1 MVSGI
6 DKTTSLHLN
15 NEVQFLCFRLDEEK
29 DAQLYGLNI
38 FKIREI
44 IHYDGEITEILG
56 GSDGV
61 MLGFLSVRG
70 ESIPLVDV
78 KRWLHYNANDPSR
91 NLKEYSVKDEHNLV
105 IVCHFSNHSI
115 ALKVL
120 KIERIIHKNWT
131 EISAG
136 DKQGINEE
144 SKLSAITRFDGERVV
159 QILDVEKMISDVF
172 PSLKDLDDLTLRCI
186 EAIQSQKLIL
196 IAEDSL
202 SALKTLEKIVQTL
215 ELRYLAFPN
224 GKELLDYLYEKE
236 HYQQVG
242 VVITDL
248 EMPVISGFEVLK
260 TIKADSRT
268 EHLPVIINSSMSSD
282 SNRQLAQSL
291 EADGFVVKSNIL
303 EIHEML
309 KKRFH
314 KFNFC
319 FNLKG

>member
-1 MVSGI
+1 
-6 DKTTSLHLN
+6 
-15 NEVQFLCFRLDEEK
+15 
-29 DAQLYGLNI
+29 
-38 FKIREI
+38 
-44 IHYDGEITEILG
+44 
-56 GSDGV
+56 
-61 MLGFLSVRG
+61 
-70 ESIPLVDV
+70 
-78 KRWLHYNANDPSR
+78 PSR
-91 NLKEYSVKDEHNLV
+91 NLKECSVKDDHNLV

-120 KIERIIHKNWT
+120 KIEKIIHKNWT

-144 SKLSAITRFDGERVV
+144 GKLSAITRFDKERVV

-224 GKELLDYLYEKE
+224 GRELLDYLYEKE

-309 KKRFH
+309 KKT
-314 KFNFC
+314 
-319 FNLKG
+319 LS

>member
-1 MVSGI
+1 MVRDI

-15 NEVQFLCFRLDEEK
+15 NEVQFLCFRLDAEK
-29 DAQLYGLNI
+29 DAQLYGMNI

-44 IHYDGEITEILG
+44 IHYDGEVTEILG

-61 MLGFLSVRG
+61 MLGFLIVRG

-91 NLKEYSVKDEHNLV
+91 DLKECSVKDDHNLV
-105 IVCHFSNHSI
+105 VVCHFSNHSI

-120 KIERIIHKNWT
+120 KIEKIIHKNWT

-144 SKLSAITRFDGERVV
+144 GKLSAITRFDEERVV
-159 QILDVEKMISDVF
+159 QILDVEKMVSDVF

-186 EAIQSQKLIL
+186 KAIQSQKLIL

-224 GKELLDYLYEKE
+224 GRELLDYLYEKE

-268 EHLPVIINSSMSSD
+268 ERLPVIINSSMSSD

-309 KKRFH
+309 RKT
-314 KFNFC
+314 
-319 FNLKG
+319 LS

>member
-1 MVSGI
+1 MVRGI

-15 NEVQFLCFRLDEEK
+15 NEAQFLCFRLDEEK

-78 KRWLHYNANDPSR
+78 KRWLHYNASDISR
-91 NLKEYSVKDEHNLV
+91 NLKECSVKDEHNLV

-144 SKLSAITRFDGERVV
+144 GKISVITRFDKERVV

-309 KKRFH
+309 KKT
-314 KFNFC
+314 
-319 FNLKG
+319 LS

>member
-1 MVSGI
+1 M
-6 DKTTSLHLN
+6 HLN
-15 NEVQFLCFRLDEEK
+15 NEAQFLCFRLDEEK

-78 KRWLHYNANDPSR
+78 KRWLHYNASDLSR

-144 SKLSAITRFDGERVV
+144 GKISTITRFDKERVV

-309 KKRFH
+309 KKT
-314 KFNFC
+314 
-319 FNLKG
+319 LS

>member
-1 MVSGI
+1 MVRDI
-6 DKTTSLHLN
+6 DKMTSLHLN
-15 NEVQFLCFRLDEEK
+15 NEVQFLCFRLDAEK

-44 IHYDGEITEILG
+44 IHYDGEVTEILG
-56 GSDGV
+56 GSDGM

-91 NLKEYSVKDEHNLV
+91 DLKECSVKDDYNLV

-120 KIERIIHKNWT
+120 KIERIIHKNWN

-144 SKLSAITRFDGERVV
+144 GKLSAIARFDEERVV

-224 GKELLDYLYEKE
+224 GRELLDYLYEKE

-268 EHLPVIINSSMSSD
+268 ERLPVIINSSMSSD

-309 KKRFH
+309 RKT
-314 KFNFC
+314 
-319 FNLKG
+319 LS

>member
-1 MVSGI
+1 MVRGI

-15 NEVQFLCFRLDEEK
+15 NEVQFLCFRLDKEK

-44 IHYDGEITEILG
+44 IHYDGEVTEILG

-78 KRWLHYNANDPSR
+78 KRWLHYNASDLSR

-115 ALKVL
+115 ALKIL

-144 SKLSAITRFDGERVV
+144 GKLSAITRFDEERVV
-159 QILDVEKMISDVF
+159 QILDVEKMVSDVF

-224 GKELLDYLYEKE
+224 GRELLDYLYEKE

-309 KKRFH
+309 RKT
-314 KFNFC
+314 
-319 FNLKG
+319 LS

>member
-1 MVSGI
+1 MVRGI

-15 NEVQFLCFRLDEEK
+15 NEAQFLCFRLDEEK

-44 IHYDGEITEILG
+44 IHYDGEVTEILG

-78 KRWLHYNANDPSR
+78 KRWLHYNASDLGR

-144 SKLSAITRFDGERVV
+144 GKISAIARFDEERVV

-309 KKRFH
+309 KKT
-314 KFNFC
+314 
-319 FNLKG
+319 LS

>member
-1 MVSGI
+1 MVRGI

-15 NEVQFLCFRLDEEK
+15 NEAQFLCFRLDEEK

-44 IHYDGEITEILG
+44 THYDGEVTEILG

-78 KRWLHYNANDPSR
+78 KRWLHYNASDLSR

-144 SKLSAITRFDGERVV
+144 GKISAIARFDEERVV
-159 QILDVEKMISDVF
+159 QILDMEKMISDVF

-309 KKRFH
+309 KKT
-314 KFNFC
+314 
-319 FNLKG
+319 LS

>member
-1 MVSGI
+1 MVRGI

-15 NEVQFLCFRLDEEK
+15 NEAQFLCFRLDEEK

-44 IHYDGEITEILG
+44 IHYDGEVTGILG

-61 MLGFLSVRG
+61 MLGFISVRG

-78 KRWLHYNANDPSR
+78 KRWLHYNASDLSR
-91 NLKEYSVKDEHNLV
+91 NLKECSVKDEHNLV

-136 DKQGINEE
+136 AKQGINEE
-144 SKLSAITRFDGERVV
+144 GKISAITRFDKERVV

-268 EHLPVIINSSMSSD
+268 KHLPVIINSSMSSD

-309 KKRFH
+309 KKT
-314 KFNFC
+314 
-319 FNLKG
+319 LS

>member
-1 MVSGI
+1 MVRDI

-15 NEVQFLCFRLDEEK
+15 NEVQFLCFRLDAEK
-29 DAQLYGLNI
+29 DAQLYGMNI

-44 IHYDGEITEILG
+44 IHYDGEVTEILG
-56 GSDGV
+56 GSDGM

-91 NLKEYSVKDEHNLV
+91 DLKEYSVKDDHNLV

-144 SKLSAITRFDGERVV
+144 GKLSAITRFDEERVV

-172 PSLKDLDDLTLRCI
+172 PNLKDLDDLTLRCI

-224 GKELLDYLYEKE
+224 GRELLDYLYEKE

-309 KKRFH
+309 KKT
-314 KFNFC
+314 
-319 FNLKG
+319 LS

>member
-1 MVSGI
+1 MVRGI

-15 NEVQFLCFRLDEEK
+15 NEAQFLCFRLDEEK

-44 IHYDGEITEILG
+44 IHYDGEVTEILG
-56 GSDGV
+56 ESDGV

-78 KRWLHYNANDPSR
+78 KRWLHYNASDLSR

-144 SKLSAITRFDGERVV
+144 GKLSAITRFDKERVV

-268 EHLPVIINSSMSSD
+268 ERIPVIINSSMSSD

-309 KKRFH
+309 KKT
-314 KFNFC
+314 
-319 FNLKG
+319 LS

>member
-1 MVSGI
+1 M
-6 DKTTSLHLN
+6 HLN
-15 NEVQFLCFRLDEEK
+15 NEAQFLCFRLDKEK
-29 DAQLYGLNI
+29 DAQLYGMNI

-44 IHYDGEITEILG
+44 IHYDGEVTEILG

-91 NLKEYSVKDEHNLV
+91 NLKECSVKDDRNLV

-131 EISAG
+131 EISTG
-136 DKQGINEE
+136 DKQGINEDG
-144 SKLSAITRFDGERVV
+144 KLSAITRFDEERVV

-224 GKELLDYLYEKE
+224 GRELLDYLYEKE

-268 EHLPVIINSSMSSD
+268 ERIPVIINSSMSSD

-309 KKRFH
+309 RKT
-314 KFNFC
+314 
-319 FNLKG
+319 LS

>member
-1 MVSGI
+1 MVRGI

-15 NEVQFLCFRLDEEK
+15 NEVQFLCFRLDKEK
-29 DAQLYGLNI
+29 DTQLYGLNI
-38 FKIREI
+38 FKIQEI
-44 IHYDGEITEILG
+44 IHYDGEVTEILG

-78 KRWLHYNANDPSR
+78 KRWLHYNASDLSR

-144 SKLSAITRFDGERVV
+144 SKLSAITRFDEERVV
-159 QILDVEKMISDVF
+159 QILDVEKMVSDVF

-224 GKELLDYLYEKE
+224 GRELLDYLYEKE

-260 TIKADSRT
+260 TIKADHRT

-309 KKRFH
+309 KKT
-314 KFNFC
+314 
-319 FNLKG
+319 LS

>member
-1 MVSGI
+1 MVRGI

-15 NEVQFLCFRLDEEK
+15 NEVQFLCFRLDKEK
-29 DAQLYGLNI
+29 DTQLYGLNI

-56 GSDGV
+56 ESDGV

-78 KRWLHYNANDPSR
+78 KRWLHYNASDLSR
-91 NLKEYSVKDEHNLV
+91 NLKEYSVKDEYNLV

-144 SKLSAITRFDGERVV
+144 GKISAIIRFDEERVV

-224 GKELLDYLYEKE
+224 GRELLDYLYEKE

-309 KKRFH
+309 KKT
-314 KFNFC
+314 
-319 FNLKG
+319 LS

>member
-1 MVSGI
+1 MVRGI

-15 NEVQFLCFRLDEEK
+15 NEAQFLCFRLDEEK

-44 IHYDGEITEILG
+44 IHYDGEVTEILG

-78 KRWLHYNANDPSR
+78 KRWLHYNASDLSR
-91 NLKEYSVKDEHNLV
+91 NLKECSVKDEHNLV

-136 DKQGINEE
+136 DKQSINEE
-144 SKLSAITRFDGERVV
+144 GKISAITRFDGERVV

-224 GKELLDYLYEKE
+224 GRELLDYLYEKE

-309 KKRFH
+309 KKT
-314 KFNFC
+314 
-319 FNLKG
+319 LS

>member
-1 MVSGI
+1 MVRGI

-15 NEVQFLCFRLDEEK
+15 NEAQFLCFRLDEEK

-44 IHYDGEITEILG
+44 THYDGEVTEILG

-78 KRWLHYNANDPSR
+78 KRWLHYNASDLSR

-144 SKLSAITRFDGERVV
+144 GKISAIARFDEERVV

-202 SALKTLEKIVQTL
+202 STLKTLEKIVQTL

-224 GKELLDYLYEKE
+224 GRELLDYLYEKE

-248 EMPVISGFEVLK
+248 EMPNISGFEVLK

-309 KKRFH
+309 KKT
-314 KFNFC
+314 
-319 FNLKG
+319 LS

>member
-1 MVSGI
+1 MVRDI

-15 NEVQFLCFRLDEEK
+15 NEAQFLCFRLDGEK
-29 DAQLYGLNI
+29 DAQLYGMNI

-44 IHYDGEITEILG
+44 IHYDGEVTEILG

-91 NLKEYSVKDEHNLV
+91 DLKECSVKDGHNLV

-131 EISAG
+131 EISTG

-144 SKLSAITRFDGERVV
+144 SKLSAITRFDEERVV

-224 GKELLDYLYEKE
+224 GRELLDYLYEKE

-309 KKRFH
+309 KKT
-314 KFNFC
+314 
-319 FNLKG
+319 LS

>member
-1 MVSGI
+1 M
-6 DKTTSLHLN
+6 HLN
-15 NEVQFLCFRLDEEK
+15 NEAQFLCFRLDEEK
-29 DAQLYGLNI
+29 DAQFYGLNI

-78 KRWLHYNANDPSR
+78 KRWLHYNASDLSR
-91 NLKEYSVKDEHNLV
+91 NLKECSVKDEHNLV

-136 DKQGINEE
+136 DKQGINEG
-144 SKLSAITRFDGERVV
+144 SKISAITRFDKERVV

-309 KKRFH
+309 KKT
-314 KFNFC
+314 
-319 FNLKG
+319 LS

>member
-1 MVSGI
+1 MVRGI

-15 NEVQFLCFRLDEEK
+15 NEAQFLCFRLDGEK

-44 IHYDGEITEILG
+44 IHYDGEVTEILG

-78 KRWLHYNANDPSR
+78 KRWLHYNASDLSR

-131 EISAG
+131 EISAVE
-136 DKQGINEE
+136 KQGINEE
-144 SKLSAITRFDGERVV
+144 GKISAITRFDKERVV
-159 QILDVEKMISDVF
+159 QILDVEKMVSDVF

-224 GKELLDYLYEKE
+224 GRELLDYLYEKE

-309 KKRFH
+309 KKT
-314 KFNFC
+314 
-319 FNLKG
+319 LS

>member
-1 MVSGI
+1 MVRDI

-15 NEVQFLCFRLDEEK
+15 NEAQFLCFRLDEEK

-44 IHYDGEITEILG
+44 IHYDGEVTEILG

-70 ESIPLVDV
+70 EFIPLVDV
-78 KRWLHYNANDPSR
+78 KRWLHYNASDISR
-91 NLKEYSVKDEHNLV
+91 NLKECSVKDEHNLV

-144 SKLSAITRFDGERVV
+144 GKLSTITRFDKERVV

-309 KKRFH
+309 KKT
-314 KFNFC
+314 
-319 FNLKG
+319 LS

>member
-1 MVSGI
+1 MVKDI

-15 NEVQFLCFRLDEEK
+15 NEAQFLCFRLDAEK
-29 DAQLYGLNI
+29 DTQLYGMNI

-44 IHYDGEITEILG
+44 IHYDGEVTEILG

-91 NLKEYSVKDEHNLV
+91 NLTECSVKDDHNLV

-120 KIERIIHKNWT
+120 KIEKIIHKNWN

-144 SKLSAITRFDGERVV
+144 GKLSAIARFDEERVV

-224 GKELLDYLYEKE
+224 GRELLDYLYEKE
-236 HYQQVG
+236 HYRQVG

-248 EMPVISGFEVLK
+248 EMPNVSGFEVLK
-260 TIKADSRT
+260 TIKADHRT

-309 KKRFH
+309 KKT
-314 KFNFC
+314 
-319 FNLKG
+319 LS

>member
-1 MVSGI
+1 MVRGI

-15 NEVQFLCFRLDEEK
+15 NEAQFLCFRLDEEK
-29 DAQLYGLNI
+29 DTQLYGLNI

-44 IHYDGEITEILG
+44 IHYDGEVTEILG
-56 GSDGV
+56 GRDGV
-61 MLGFLSVRG
+61 MLGFISVRG

-78 KRWLHYNANDPSR
+78 KRWLHYNASDLSR

-144 SKLSAITRFDGERVV
+144 GKISTITRFDKERVV

-202 SALKTLEKIVQTL
+202 STLKTLEKIVQTL

-309 KKRFH
+309 KKT
-314 KFNFC
+314 
-319 FNLKG
+319 LS

>member
-1 MVSGI
+1 MVRGI

-15 NEVQFLCFRLDEEK
+15 NEAQFLCFRLDEEK

-44 IHYDGEITEILG
+44 IHYDGEVTEILG

-78 KRWLHYNANDPSR
+78 KRWLHYNASDLSR
-91 NLKEYSVKDEHNLV
+91 NLKECSVKDEHNLV

-131 EISAG
+131 DISAG
-136 DKQGINEE
+136 DKQGINEDGKI
-144 SKLSAITRFDGERVV
+144 STITRFDGERVV

-224 GKELLDYLYEKE
+224 GRELLDYLYEKE

-309 KKRFH
+309 KKT
-314 KFNFC
+314 
-319 FNLKG
+319 LS

>member
-1 MVSGI
+1 MVKDI

-15 NEVQFLCFRLDEEK
+15 NEAQFLCFRLDEEK
-29 DAQLYGLNI
+29 DAQLYGMNI

-44 IHYDGEITEILG
+44 IYYDGEVTEILG

-78 KRWLHYNANDPSR
+78 KRWLHYNANNPSR
-91 NLKEYSVKDEHNLV
+91 NLEEYSVKDDHNLV

-144 SKLSAITRFDGERVV
+144 SKISAITRFDKERVV

-224 GKELLDYLYEKE
+224 GRELLDYLYEEE
-236 HYQQVG
+236 HYQQIG

-268 EHLPVIINSSMSSD
+268 ERIPVIINSSMSSD

-309 KKRFH
+309 KKT
-314 KFNFC
+314 
-319 FNLKG
+319 LS

>member
-1 MVSGI
+1 MVRGI

-15 NEVQFLCFRLDEEK
+15 NEAQFLCFRLDEEK

-44 IHYDGEITEILG
+44 IHYDGEVTEILG

-78 KRWLHYNANDPSR
+78 KRWLHYNASDLGR
-91 NLKEYSVKDEHNLV
+91 NLKECSVKDEHNLV

-131 EISAG
+131 EISGG

-144 SKLSAITRFDGERVV
+144 GKISAIARFDEERVV

-224 GKELLDYLYEKE
+224 GRELLDYLYEKE

-268 EHLPVIINSSMSSD
+268 DHLPVIINSSMSSD

-309 KKRFH
+309 KKT
-314 KFNFC
+314 
-319 FNLKG
+319 LS

>member
-1 MVSGI
+1 MVRGI

-15 NEVQFLCFRLDEEK
+15 NEAQFLCFRLDEEK
-29 DAQLYGLNI
+29 DTQLYGLNI

-44 IHYDGEITEILG
+44 IHYDGEVTEILG
-56 GSDGV
+56 ESDGV

-78 KRWLHYNANDPSR
+78 KRWLHYNASDLSR

-120 KIERIIHKNWT
+120 KIERIIHKTWT

-136 DKQGINEE
+136 DKQGISEE
-144 SKLSAITRFDGERVV
+144 GKISTITRFDKERVV

-268 EHLPVIINSSMSSD
+268 DHLPVIINSSMSSD

-309 KKRFH
+309 KKT
-314 KFNFC
+314 
-319 FNLKG
+319 LS

>member
-1 MVSGI
+1 MVRDI

-15 NEVQFLCFRLDEEK
+15 NEAQFLCFRLDGEK
-29 DAQLYGLNI
+29 DAQLYGMNI

-44 IHYDGEITEILG
+44 IHYDGEVTEILG
-56 GSDGV
+56 RSDGV
-61 MLGFLSVRG
+61 MLGFISVRG

-78 KRWLHYNANDPSR
+78 KRWLHYNASDKSR
-91 NLKEYSVKDEHNLV
+91 NLTECSVKDDHNLV
-105 IVCHFSNHSI
+105 VVCHFSNHSI

-144 SKLSAITRFDGERVV
+144 GKLSAIARFDEERVV
-159 QILDVEKMISDVF
+159 QILDVEKMVSDVF

-224 GKELLDYLYEKE
+224 GRELLDYLYEKE

-268 EHLPVIINSSMSSD
+268 EHIPVIINSSMSSD

-309 KKRFH
+309 KKT
-314 KFNFC
+314 
-319 FNLKG
+319 LS

>member
-1 MVSGI
+1 MVRDI

-15 NEVQFLCFRLDEEK
+15 NEAQFLCFRLDEEK

-61 MLGFLSVRG
+61 MLGLLSVRG
-70 ESIPLVDV
+70 KSIPLVDV
-78 KRWLHYNANDPSR
+78 KRWLHYNASDLGR

-144 SKLSAITRFDGERVV
+144 SKISAITRFDEERVV

-224 GKELLDYLYEKE
+224 GRELLDYLYEKE

-309 KKRFH
+309 KKT
-314 KFNFC
+314 
-319 FNLKG
+319 LS

>member
-1 MVSGI
+1 MVRDI

-15 NEVQFLCFRLDEEK
+15 NEVQFLCFRLDAEK
-29 DAQLYGLNI
+29 DAQLYGMNI

-44 IHYDGEITEILG
+44 IHYDGEVTEILG

-91 NLKEYSVKDEHNLV
+91 DLKECSVKDDHNLV

-131 EISAG
+131 EIIAG

-144 SKLSAITRFDGERVV
+144 GKLSAITRFDEERVV
-159 QILDVEKMISDVF
+159 QILDVEKMVSDVF

-224 GKELLDYLYEKE
+224 GRELLDYLYEKE

-268 EHLPVIINSSMSSD
+268 ERIPVIINSSMSSD

-309 KKRFH
+309 KKT
-314 KFNFC
+314 
-319 FNLKG
+319 LS

>member
-1 MVSGI
+1 MVRGI

-15 NEVQFLCFRLDEEK
+15 NEAQFLCFRLDEEK
-29 DAQLYGLNI
+29 DTQLYGLNI

-44 IHYDGEITEILG
+44 IHYDGEVTEILG

-61 MLGFLSVRG
+61 MLGFISVRG

-78 KRWLHYNANDPSR
+78 KRWLHYNASDLSR

-144 SKLSAITRFDGERVV
+144 SKISTITRFDKERVV

-260 TIKADSRT
+260 TIKADNRT
-268 EHLPVIINSSMSSD
+268 EHLPVIINSSISSD

-291 EADGFVVKSNIL
+291 EADGFVVKSNIF

-309 KKRFH
+309 KKT
-314 KFNFC
+314 
-319 FNLKG
+319 LS

>member
-1 MVSGI
+1 MVRGI

-15 NEVQFLCFRLDEEK
+15 NEVQFLCFRLDKEK

-44 IHYDGEITEILG
+44 IHYGGEVTEILG

-78 KRWLHYNANDPSR
+78 KRWLHYNASDPSR

-144 SKLSAITRFDGERVV
+144 GKISAITRFDEERVV

-309 KKRFH
+309 KKT
-314 KFNFC
+314 
-319 FNLKG
+319 LS

>member
-1 MVSGI
+1 MVRGI

-44 IHYDGEITEILG
+44 IHYDGEVTEILG

-78 KRWLHYNANDPSR
+78 KRWLHYNASDLSR

-144 SKLSAITRFDGERVV
+144 GKISAITRFDKERVV

-186 EAIQSQKLIL
+186 EAIQSQKHIL

-309 KKRFH
+309 KKT
-314 KFNFC
+314 
-319 FNLKG
+319 LS

>member
-1 MVSGI
+1 MVRGI

-15 NEVQFLCFRLDEEK
+15 NEAQFLCFRLDGEK

-44 IHYDGEITEILG
+44 IHYDGEVTEILG

-61 MLGFLSVRG
+61 MLGFISVRG

-78 KRWLHYNANDPSR
+78 KRWLHYNASDKSR
-91 NLKEYSVKDEHNLV
+91 NLTECSVKDDHNLV
-105 IVCHFSNHSI
+105 VVCHFSNHSI

-144 SKLSAITRFDGERVV
+144 GKISTITRFDEERVV
-159 QILDVEKMISDVF
+159 QILDVEKMVSDVF

-224 GKELLDYLYEKE
+224 GRELLDYLYEKE

-268 EHLPVIINSSMSSD
+268 ERIPVIINSSMSSD

-309 KKRFH
+309 RKT
-314 KFNFC
+314 
-319 FNLKG
+319 LS

>member
-1 MVSGI
+1 M
-6 DKTTSLHLN
+6 HLN
-15 NEVQFLCFRLDEEK
+15 NEAQFLCFRLDEEK

-44 IHYDGEITEILG
+44 IHYDGEVTEILG
-56 GSDGV
+56 ESDGV

-78 KRWLHYNANDPSR
+78 KRWLHYNASDLSR

-144 SKLSAITRFDGERVV
+144 GKISAITRFDKERVV

-172 PSLKDLDDLTLRCI
+172 PSLKDFNDLTLRCI

-215 ELRYLAFPN
+215 ELRYLVFPN

-248 EMPVISGFEVLK
+248 EMPIISGFEVLK

-309 KKRFH
+309 KKT
-314 KFNFC
+314 
-319 FNLKG
+319 LS

>member
-1 MVSGI
+1 MVKDI

-15 NEVQFLCFRLDEEK
+15 NEAQFLCFRLDEEK
-29 DAQLYGLNI
+29 DAQLYGMNI

-44 IHYDGEITEILG
+44 IYYDGEVTEILG

-78 KRWLHYNANDPSR
+78 KRWLHYNAHDPSR
-91 NLKEYSVKDEHNLV
+91 NLKEYSVKDDHNLV

-136 DKQGINEE
+136 DKQGISEE
-144 SKLSAITRFDGERVV
+144 GKISAITRFDKERVV

-215 ELRYLAFPN
+215 ELRYLAFSN
-224 GKELLDYLYEKE
+224 GRELLDYLYEKE
-236 HYQQVG
+236 HYQQIG

-268 EHLPVIINSSMSSD
+268 ERIPVIINSSMSSD

-309 KKRFH
+309 KKT
-314 KFNFC
+314 
-319 FNLKG
+319 LS

>member
-1 MVSGI
+1 MVRDI

-15 NEVQFLCFRLDEEK
+15 NEAQFLCFRLDEKK
-29 DAQLYGLNI
+29 DAQLYGMNI

-44 IHYDGEITEILG
+44 IHYDGEVTEILG

-78 KRWLHYNANDPSR
+78 KRWLHYNANDPIR
-91 NLKEYSVKDEHNLV
+91 DLKECSVKDDHNLV

-120 KIERIIHKNWT
+120 KIERIIHKNWS

-144 SKLSAITRFDGERVV
+144 SKLSAITRFDEERVV

-224 GKELLDYLYEKE
+224 GRELLDYLYEKE

-268 EHLPVIINSSMSSD
+268 EHIPVIINSSMSSD

-309 KKRFH
+309 RKT
-314 KFNFC
+314 
-319 FNLKG
+319 LS

>member
-1 MVSGI
+1 MVRGI

-15 NEVQFLCFRLDEEK
+15 NEAQFLCFRLDEEK

-78 KRWLHYNANDPSR
+78 KRWLHYNASDLSR

-144 SKLSAITRFDGERVV
+144 GKISTITRFDEGRVV

-309 KKRFH
+309 KKT
-314 KFNFC
+314 
-319 FNLKG
+319 LS

>member
-1 MVSGI
+1 MVRGI

-15 NEVQFLCFRLDEEK
+15 NEAQFLCFRLDEEK

-44 IHYDGEITEILG
+44 IHYDGEVTEILG

-78 KRWLHYNANDPSR
+78 KRWLHYSTSDLSR

-144 SKLSAITRFDGERVV
+144 GKLSAITRFDKERVV

-309 KKRFH
+309 KKT
-314 KFNFC
+314 
-319 FNLKG
+319 LS

>member
-1 MVSGI
+1 MVRGI

-15 NEVQFLCFRLDEEK
+15 NEAQFLCFRLDEEK

-44 IHYDGEITEILG
+44 IHYDGEVTEILG

-78 KRWLHYNANDPSR
+78 KRWLHYNASDLSR
-91 NLKEYSVKDEHNLV
+91 NLKECSVKDDHNLV

-144 SKLSAITRFDGERVV
+144 SKISAITRFDKERVV

-268 EHLPVIINSSMSSD
+268 EHIPVIINSSMSSD

-309 KKRFH
+309 KKT
-314 KFNFC
+314 
-319 FNLKG
+319 LS

>member
-1 MVSGI
+1 MVRGI

-15 NEVQFLCFRLDEEK
+15 NEVQFLCFRLDGEK

-56 GSDGV
+56 GSDGM

-78 KRWLHYNANDPSR
+78 KRWLHYNASDLSR

-144 SKLSAITRFDGERVV
+144 GKLSAITRFDEERVV
-159 QILDVEKMISDVF
+159 QILDVEKMVSDVF

-215 ELRYLAFPN
+215 ELRYLVFPN

-268 EHLPVIINSSMSSD
+268 ERIPVIINSSMSSD

-309 KKRFH
+309 KKT
-314 KFNFC
+314 
-319 FNLKG
+319 LS